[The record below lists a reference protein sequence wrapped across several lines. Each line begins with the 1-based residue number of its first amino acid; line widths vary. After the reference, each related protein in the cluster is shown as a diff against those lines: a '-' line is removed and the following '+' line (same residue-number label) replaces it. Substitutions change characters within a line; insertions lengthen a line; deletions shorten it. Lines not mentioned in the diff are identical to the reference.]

1 MYPNCN
7 CQNSGMGFLPELI
20 GAAASMFTG
29 GSDGASGA
37 GAAAAPITVS
47 PQISTQISPQI
58 SPVFQQQF
66 QPQNSA
72 ATAGTSQSLPGMPSL
87 TSGPNGPATSYPA
100 GYSPVGAPSVAVPS
114 VPVNWAQYLPYILG
128 GVGLVVAYKVFSKSK
143 YAKA

>member
-7 CQNSGMGFLPELI
+7 CQNSGMGSI
-20 GAAASMFTG
+20 IDTVASLFTG
-29 GSDGASGA
+29 GAGADSASGA
-37 GAAAAPITVS
+37 GAAPITVS

-87 TSGPNGPATSYPA
+87 TSGANGPSTSYPA
-100 GYSPVGAPSVAVPS
+100 GYSPVGAPSVAVPN

-128 GVGLVVAYKVFSKSK
+128 GVGLIVAYKVFSKSK